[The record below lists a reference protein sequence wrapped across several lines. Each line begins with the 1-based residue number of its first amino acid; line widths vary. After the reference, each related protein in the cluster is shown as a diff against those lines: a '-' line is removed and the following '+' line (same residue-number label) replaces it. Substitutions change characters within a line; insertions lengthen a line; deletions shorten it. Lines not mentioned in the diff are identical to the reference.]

1 VEGVVHGGAWPE
13 WVWSDEGRGHG
24 RVWSDE
30 GRGLHVRP
38 VSSHHH
44 NHAPPF

>member
-1 VEGVVHGGAWPE
+1 MEGVVHGGAWPE
-13 WVWSDEGRGHG
+13 WVWSEGRGHG